1 MIQNNENFND
11 HTQSAER
18 HKVPPISLLTNRG
31 VLVILSSNSFGK
43 SFIINRMCT
52 IIGRSYDCE
61 IIIDDPLV
69 SKRHCQILLEE
80 DNKFYIED
88 IGSKNSTYLNEKKV
102 KKKEHIIYGD
112 RIVIGNTIM
121 RFYLEE
127 KLK

>member
-1 MIQNNENFND
+1 MIQNYENLND
-11 HTQSAER
+11 HTQSAEK
-18 HKVPPISLLTNRG
+18 HKIPPTSLLTNRG

-43 SFIINRMCT
+43 SFIVNRT
-52 IIGRSYDCE
+52 QTTIGRSYDCE

-69 SKRHCQILLEE
+69 SKKHCQILFGE
-80 DNKFYIED
+80 DSKFYIED
-88 IGSKNSTYLNEKKV
+88 LGSKNYTYLNEKVV

-112 RIVIGNTIM
+112 RIIIGNTIM

>member
-1 MIQNNENFND
+1 MIENKENYND
-11 HTQSAER
+11 QTQSAVK
-18 HKVPPISLLTNRG
+18 HKVPPTSLLSNRG
-31 VLVILSSNSFGK
+31 ILVILSSNSFGK
-43 SFIINRMCT
+43 TFIINRMST

-61 IIIDDPLV
+61 FIINDPMV
-69 SKRHCQILLEE
+69 SKKHCQILFED

-88 IGSKNSTYLNEKKV
+88 IGSKNSTYLNEKEV

-127 KLK
+127 KLG

>member
-1 MIQNNENFND
+1 MLQNNDNLSN
-11 HTQSAER
+11 HTQSAEK
-18 HKVPPISLLTNRG
+18 HKVAPISLLTNRG

-52 IIGRSYDCE
+52 VIGRSYDCE
-61 IIIDDPLV
+61 IVIDDPLV
-69 SKRHCQILLEE
+69 SKRHCQVLLEE

-102 KKKEHIIYGD
+102 KKKEHVIYGD